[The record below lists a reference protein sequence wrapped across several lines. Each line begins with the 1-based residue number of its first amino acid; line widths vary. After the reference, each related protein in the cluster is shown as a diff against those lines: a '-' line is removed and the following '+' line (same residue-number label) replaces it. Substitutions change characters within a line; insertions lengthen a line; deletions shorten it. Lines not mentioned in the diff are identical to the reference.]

1 MNKKNICIDNSNKC
15 SEFVRSGKCS
25 KYKNVAQKLCKKSC
39 GFCNPSVKDLINV
52 YERNKSVYHTFDPV
66 LYNINNEAN
75 KRDNNLHFNDIYGN
89 STKVHNYHIK
99 KIKDDSYELD
109 ENLEIDELEKDKEVL
124 LKSKEESDWNDYLEF
139 QAKNKMDYDK
149 ISDKYRNSKQ
159 SHIVSLNLNR
169 TWEKELEIILLK
181 MKNNKIPYTKDKL
194 LKSKKLNK
202 KLTYTDMIKVVD
214 NIKNKIEKENKK
226 YRYSKITNNK
236 FKESSDN
243 FVKTFSLTDKK
254 EKSKYINKAKKNNKL
269 INYLD
274 KVKNDIT
281 KKQNI
286 IENMMEINSPISSNV
301 VELKDTNGLTYKDN
315 TIINI
320 MPRIFKYVII
330 ISIILICYGIILRL
344 LTKK

>member
-1 MNKKNICIDNSNKC
+1 MNYNSNH
-15 SEFVRSGKCS
+15 
-25 KYKNVAQKLCKKSC
+25 NVS
-39 GFCNPSVKDLINV
+39 NH
-52 YERNKSVYHTFDPV
+52 Y
-66 LYNINNEAN
+66 
-75 KRDNNLHFNDIYGN
+75 
-89 STKVHNYHIK
+89 
-99 KIKDDSYELD
+99 
-109 ENLEIDELEKDKEVL
+109 
-124 LKSKEESDWNDYLEF
+124 
-139 QAKNKMDYDK
+139 
-149 ISDKYRNSKQ
+149 
-159 SHIVSLNLNR
+159 
-169 TWEKELEIILLK
+169 
-181 MKNNKIPYTKDKL
+181 
-194 LKSKKLNK
+194 
-202 KLTYTDMIKVVD
+202 
-214 NIKNKIEKENKK
+214 KK

-301 VELKDTNGLTYKDN
+301 VELIDTNGLTYKDN

-344 LTKK
+344 CTK